1 MMNFKTFLQNYA
13 AINSRFEFSTRKL
26 EDIRVDLAR
35 VMEGSPYTDKIT
47 LVTMGSYGRKEASDE
62 SDIDCYLLFDSDKP
76 VDQIADELDKI
87 KDVVGQHIEQDPG
100 DSGTFGANQ
109 ILSFNDLSNNIS
121 GDKERTIDMT
131 RRILLLLEGDWL
143 YGEERYK
150 TYRKELLRR
159 YLKDHD
165 KDHSLPRFLLNDII
179 RYYRTITTDFE
190 YKTTTAKKGWG
201 LRALKLRYSR
211 PLLYFGGVVAAA
223 ETVEVKSNTAIDR
236 LLEILELPILQ
247 RIYELNPESL
257 EATAKLFEQY
267 DFFLETI
274 SDPEKRHELSSL
286 KKEERKESKTYNEI
300 NEQSRAFTQALA
312 AWLRTKY
319 TSQHAIHHALIF

>member
-1 MMNFKTFLQNYA
+1 MMSFKAFLRDYA
-13 AINSRFEFSTRKL
+13 AINSRFEFSAQKL
-26 EDIRVDLAR
+26 EDLRSDLAK
-35 VMEGSPYTDKIT
+35 VMESSPYSDKIT

-76 VDQIADELDKI
+76 VDQIADELAKI
-87 KDVVGQHIEQDPG
+87 EEVVGRHIEQDPG
-100 DSGTFGANQ
+100 DTGTFGANQ
-109 ILSFNDLSNNIS
+109 ILSFTKLSNNIS
-121 GDKERTIDMT
+121 GNNERAIDMT

-143 YGEERYK
+143 YGDTRYR
-150 TYRKELLRR
+150 TYREELLLR
-159 YLKDHD
+159 YLKDHH

-223 ETVEVKSNTAIDR
+223 ETADVKANTAIDR

-247 RIYELNPESL
+247 RIYELNPATPE
-257 EATAKLFEQY
+257 TAKLFEQY
-267 DFFLETI
+267 DFFLETV
-274 SDPEKRHELSSL
+274 SDPEKRQELSTL
-286 KKEERKESKTYNEI
+286 KRENRKESKIYTEI
-300 NEQSRAFTQALA
+300 NHQSRAFTQALA
-312 AWLRTKY
+312 DWLRAKY
-319 TSQHAIHHALIF
+319 SGDHAIHHALIF